1 MSDKLPKI
9 MIIVGPTAVGKT
21 ALSVELAKHF
31 NGEIINGDS
40 LQVYKGL
47 DIGTAKVTEK
57 EKEGVCHHLLDICEW
72 DEPFTASDFKEKA
85 EAAIA
90 DITGRGKLPIIVGG
104 TGLYIQSLLEGYHL
118 GGSVPHEEILT
129 YRKQLDSW
137 SDEDLFEKIAEL
149 GIEIPQINRRRA
161 MRALEIDQLGGQL
174 ENNQPDYEA
183 LLICL
188 DDERERLYERI
199 NQRVDL
205 MIEAGL
211 LEEARWLFEKA
222 PTSQASKGIGYKELF
237 PYFEGQ
243 MSLEEAVDKLKQNTR
258 RFAKRQLTWFRN
270 RMSVTFYQV
279 GNPDYKNQVMEDI
292 RKFLDK

>member
-1 MSDKLPKI
+1 
-9 MIIVGPTAVGKT
+9 
-21 ALSVELAKHF
+21 
-31 NGEIINGDS
+31 
-40 LQVYKGL
+40 
-47 DIGTAKVTEK
+47 
-57 EKEGVCHHLLDICEW
+57 
-72 DEPFTASDFKEKA
+72 
-85 EAAIA
+85 
-90 DITGRGKLPIIVGG
+90 
-104 TGLYIQSLLEGYHL
+104 
-118 GGSVPHEEILT
+118 
-129 YRKQLDSW
+129 
-137 SDEDLFEKIAEL
+137 
-149 GIEIPQINRRRA
+149 
-161 MRALEIDQLGGQL
+161 MRALEIAHLGGQL

-188 DDERERLYERI
+188 DDERQALYERI

-205 MIEAGL
+205 MLEAGL

-237 PYFEGQ
+237 PYFKGQ
-243 MSLEEAVDKLKQNTR
+243 MSLEEALDTLKQNTR

>member
-1 MSDKLPKI
+1 MKTKI
-9 MIIVGPTAVGKT
+9 IVIVGPTAVGKT
-21 ALSVELAKHF
+21 ALSIEVAKRF
-31 NGEIINGDS
+31 NGQIISGDS
-40 LQVYKGL
+40 QQVYRGL
-47 DIGTAKVTEK
+47 DIGTAKIRPE
-57 EKEGVCHHLLDICEW
+57 EQEGIPHHLLDVREVG
-72 DEPFTASDFKEKA
+72 ENYSAYDFVT
-85 EAAIA
+85 EAAQAIREIEA
-90 DITGRGKLPIIVGG
+90 QGQLPIICGG

-118 GGSVPHEEILT
+118 GGSASHEEILA
-129 YRKQLDSW
+129 YRAQLDTW
-137 SDEDLFEKIAEL
+137 SDEALFGKIAEL

-161 MRALEIDQLGGQL
+161 MRALEIAHLGGSL

>member
-1 MSDKLPKI
+1 MKTKI
-9 MIIVGPTAVGKT
+9 IVIVGPTAVGKT
-21 ALSVELAKHF
+21 ALSIEVAKRF
-31 NGEIINGDS
+31 NGQIISGDS
-40 LQVYKGL
+40 QQVYRGL
-47 DIGTAKVTEK
+47 DIGTAKIRPE
-57 EKEGVCHHLLDICEW
+57 EQEGIPHHLLDVREVG
-72 DEPFTASDFKEKA
+72 ESYSAYDFVTGAAQAIREI
-85 EAAIA
+85 EAQ
-90 DITGRGKLPIIVGG
+90 GQLPIICGG

-118 GGSVPHEEILT
+118 GGSVSHEEILA
-129 YRKQLDSW
+129 YRAQLDSW
-137 SDEDLFEKIAEL
+137 SDEDLFGKIAEL
-149 GIEIPQINRRRA
+149 GIEIPQLNRRRA
-161 MRALEIDQLGGQL
+161 MRALEIAHLGGQL

-199 NQRVDL
+199 NKRVDL
-205 MIEAGL
+205 MLEAGL
-211 LEEARWLFEKA
+211 LEEARWLFENA

-243 MSLEEAVDKLKQNTR
+243 MSLEEAVDKLKQNPR

>member
-1 MSDKLPKI
+1 MKNKI
-9 MIIVGPTAVGKT
+9 IVIVGPTAVGKT
-21 ALSVELAKHF
+21 ALSIEVAKRF
-31 NGEIINGDS
+31 NGQIISGDS
-40 LQVYKGL
+40 QQVYRGL
-47 DIGTAKVTEK
+47 DIGTAKIRPE
-57 EKEGVCHHLLDICEW
+57 EQEGIPHHLLDVREVG
-72 DEPFTASDFKEKA
+72 ESYSAYDFVT
-85 EAAIA
+85 EATQAIREIEA
-90 DITGRGKLPIIVGG
+90 QGQLPIICGG

-118 GGSVPHEEILT
+118 GGSVSHEEILA
-129 YRKQLDSW
+129 YRAQLDTW
-137 SDEDLFEKIAEL
+137 SDETLFGKIAEL

-161 MRALEIDQLGGQL
+161 MRALEIAQLGGQL

-205 MIEAGL
+205 MVEAGL

-243 MSLEEAVDKLKQNTR
+243 ISLEEAVDKLKQNTR

-292 RKFLDK
+292 KNFLDK

>member
-1 MSDKLPKI
+1 MKTKI
-9 MIIVGPTAVGKT
+9 IVIVGPTAVGKT
-21 ALSVELAKHF
+21 ALSIEVAKAF
-31 NGEIINGDS
+31 NGQIISGDS
-40 LQVYKGL
+40 QQVYRGL
-47 DIGTAKVTEK
+47 DIGTAKIRPE
-57 EKEGVCHHLLDICEW
+57 EQESIPHHLLDVRDVE
-72 DEPFTASDFKEKA
+72 ESYSAYDFVT
-85 EAAIA
+85 EATQAIREIEA
-90 DITGRGKLPIIVGG
+90 QGQLPIICGG

-118 GGSVPHEEILT
+118 GGSVSHEEILA
-129 YRKQLDSW
+129 YRAQLDSW
-137 SDEDLFEKIAEL
+137 SDEDLFGKIAEL

-161 MRALEIDQLGGQL
+161 MRALEIAQLGGQL
-174 ENNQPDYEA
+174 ENNQPDYDA

-205 MIEAGL
+205 MIEDGL
-211 LEEARWLFEKA
+211 LEEARWLFDKA

-243 MSLEEAVDKLKQNTR
+243 VSLEEAVDKLKQNTR

-292 RKFLDK
+292 KNFLDK